1 MIKVGLSAA
10 VPDLVNTV
18 KFLKSHPDVELQWI
32 YNNGNSARV
41 AALYPELTGE
51 VDDTFVLE
59 PDFDTIDLYIGPW
72 SDDIAADESLKVIFT
87 TCPPASQEGI
97 AIGVPEYSRKALVR
111 GALGA
116 YIPSTSTLIGALALM
131 PLAKNLMLNSAI
143 TGSAILPVADR
154 RRANAAV
161 GILPDKEFAELKE
174 HVLSHLQTSFV
185 SNIDV
190 CAFTSADSVAM
201 ATFTIATPL
210 ELSDIASLY
219 HTFYDDHHHVVLLED
234 PSTPVC
240 AAMVRGT
247 NKAVISL
254 APAADA
260 IEVSVAFDDTVKRGS
275 GLTGHLL
282 NLLFGLDEL
291 TGF

>member
-1 MIKVGLSAA
+1 MIKVGISAA

-18 KFLKSHPDVELQWI
+18 KFLNAHPDVELQWI

-41 AALYPELTGE
+41 AAVFPELTGE
-51 VDDTFVLE
+51 VNDTFALE

-72 SDDIAADESLKVIFT
+72 GDDIVADESLHTIFT
-87 TCPPASQEGI
+87 TCPPSIPEGI
-97 AIGVPEYSRKALVR
+97 VIGVPEYSRKALVR
-111 GALGA
+111 TAGGAF
-116 YIPSTSTLIGALALM
+116 IPTTTTLLGALALM

-143 TGSAILPVADR
+143 NASAILPVADR
-154 RRANAAV
+154 RRANAAM
-161 GILPDKEFAELKE
+161 GILSDKEFAELKE
-174 HVLSHLQTSFV
+174 HILSQLQTSFV
-185 SNIDV
+185 SPIDMT
-190 CAFTSADSVAM
+190 AFTTADSVAM
-201 ATFTIATPL
+201 ATFVIPTSL
-210 ELSDIASLY
+210 EISDVAAMY
-219 HTFYDDHHHVVLLED
+219 HAFYDDHRHVVLLED

-260 IEVSVAFDDTVKRGS
+260 IEISVAFDDTIKRGS
-275 GLTGHLL
+275 GLAGHLL

-291 TGF
+291 AGF